1 MNPHRQTTSASAA
14 ADLPQPEPEV
24 TPESVIEQLRAVT
37 MGEVMPLTAAQRK
50 TLRNHTRTSNPVLQA
65 SINVVGVLDVVAEAI
80 GQGAEDIRQM
90 DDEANR
96 WTAVEDELR
105 KMLSGVGGA
114 NLIRRQRVAFMA
126 SQAVMISA
134 QLARDPAHAIL
145 VPHLQEIKRLRSTKR
160 RRKPAPPADVSQPP
174 APDMPDP
181 ASGNPESQ

>member
-1 MNPHRQTTSASAA
+1 MSPSQQTANPSGAA
-14 ADLPQPEPEV
+14 GLPQPEPAV
-24 TPESVIEQLRAVT
+24 TPELVLEQLRAVK

-50 TLRNHTRTSNPVLQA
+50 TLRNHSRSSNPVLQA
-65 SINVVGVLDVVAEAI
+65 SINVIGVLDVVAAAI
-80 GQGAEDIRQM
+80 GQGSEDVRQM

-105 KMLSGVGGA
+105 KMLSGVAGA

-145 VPHLQEIKRLRSTKR
+145 VPHLQEIKRLRSAKR
-160 RRKPAPPADVSQPP
+160 RRKPTPPAAQSPAQD
-174 APDMPDP
+174 APDPVP
-181 ASGNPESQ
+181 ENPGSDR